1 VSALIDSQLA
11 TRVKEK
17 LNAEDQRAID
27 IMSGGMLTDW
37 GQYQRSAGY
46 RKAIADAKQLIDE
59 TLDEI
64 MKE

>member
-1 VSALIDSQLA
+1 MNALIDSKLSE
-11 TRVKEK
+11 RVKAK
-17 LNAEDQRAID
+17 LDVEDNRAVE

>member
-1 VSALIDSQLA
+1 MNALIDSRLA
-11 TRVKEK
+11 ERVKEK
-17 LNAEDQRAID
+17 LDAEDKRAVE

-37 GQYQRSAGY
+37 GQYKSSAGY
-46 RKAIADAKQLIDE
+46 RKAIADAKTLIDE